1 MKQPALD
8 DPLSRARTLTR
19 LLDSVAR
26 VPGTSFRFGLDP
38 LLGLIPGLGDM
49 TGAALSGY
57 LVLLASRH
65 GAPKAVIV
73 RMLGNVAVDT
83 VVGTMPVLGD
93 LFDAGW
99 KANTR
104 NLALLERHVGQ
115 PGEAKAASRII
126 VWLVLAALV
135 LLAIGAVFVV
145 AFLIRV
151 VYDLVTGGGSAVF
164 G

>member
-1 MKQPALD
+1 MKQPAPD

-38 LLGLIPGLGDM
+38 LLGLVPGLGDM

-73 RMLGNVAVDT
+73 RMLGNVAIDT

-99 KANTR
+99 KSNTR

-115 PGEAKAASRII
+115 PITEKPASGIV
-126 VWLVLAALV
+126 VWLTILALV
-135 LLAIGAVFVV
+135 LLGLGALFVA

-151 VYDLVTGGGSAVF
+151 VYDLVTSGRSSAF